1 MPAIIRPRNADGTLG
16 QPVKFGKG
24 ETDKE
29 KIVRLESENLTN
41 MLAMTDMFETN
52 VQLQQDN
59 MQLMLAI
66 TDIYEM
72 MVGGIE

>member
-16 QPVKFGKG
+16 EPVKFGKG

-29 KIVRLESENLTN
+29 KIVRLEGENLTN

-52 VQLQQDN
+52 VQLQQEN
-59 MQLMLAI
+59 TQLMLAI
-66 TDIYEM
+66 TDLYEIL
-72 MVGGIE
+72 VGGNE